1 MRDVSRKF
9 NSLRTACAEAV
20 LHLAPAT
27 LTLIRDGKVPKGD
40 PLPVAKVA
48 AIQAAK
54 ETSRIIPYC
63 HPVPVD
69 FVGVEFT
76 LGEET
81 IVARVEVKAIYKT
94 GVEMEALTGAS
105 VAALT
110 LYDMLKML
118 DTSLEITG
126 VRLLAKHGGKSDFDQ
141 TLDWKPRTAVLVI
154 SDSVS
159 AGKKEDISGKLI
171 LERIEVEGFKVAD
184 YLVIPDDP
192 DRIKSALIEY
202 ADKQK
207 LDLVLTTGGT
217 GISPRDSTPEAT
229 KEILEQRLDGIAET
243 ARSFG
248 QQRTPF
254 SMLSRAKA
262 GARGSTL
269 IINLPGSK
277 KGVEESLDAIT
288 PGLKHALRMLRGEGH
303 DA

>member
-1 MRDVSRKF
+1 MKDVSRKF

-20 LHLAPAT
+20 LRLAPAT
-27 LTLIRDGKVPKGD
+27 LELIREGKAPKGD

-48 AIQAAK
+48 AVQAAK
-54 ETSRIIPYC
+54 GTSRIIPYC

-81 IVARVEVKAIYKT
+81 IVARVEVKAIYRT

-118 DTSLEITG
+118 DTGLEIAG
-126 VRLLAKHGGKSDFDQ
+126 VRLLAKHGGKTDFDQ
-141 TLDWKPRTAVLVI
+141 AVDWKPQAAVLVI

-159 AGKKEDISGKLI
+159 AGKREDTSGELI
-171 LERIEVEGFKVAD
+171 LERIGEEGFRIAD

-192 DRIKSALIEY
+192 GRIKSALTEY

-217 GISPRDSTPEAT
+217 GLGPRDSTPEAT
-229 KEILEQRLDGIAET
+229 AEVLERTLDGIAEA
-243 ARSFG
+243 ARAFG

-254 SMLSRAKA
+254 SMLSHGMA
-262 GARGSTL
+262 GIRGSTL
-269 IINLPGSK
+269 IVNLPGSRK
-277 KGVEESLDAIT
+277 AVEESLDALMQ
-288 PGLKHALRMLRGEGH
+288 GLKHALRIIRGESH
-303 DA
+303 DT

>member
-1 MRDVSRKF
+1 MRDISRKS

-20 LHLAPAT
+20 LRMAPAT
-27 LTLIRDGKVPKGD
+27 LVLVRKGGVPKGD

-54 ETSRIIPYC
+54 QTSRIIPYC
-63 HPVPVD
+63 HPLPVD

-81 IVARVEVKAIYKT
+81 ITARVEVKAIYKT

-118 DTSLEITG
+118 DNTLEIIG
-126 VRLLAKHGGKSDFDQ
+126 VRLLAKHGGKSDFGQ
-141 TLDWKPRTAVLVI
+141 ALDWKPQTAVLVI

-159 AGKKEDISGKLI
+159 AAKKEDTSGQLI
-171 LERIEVEGFKVAD
+171 MARVEEEGFKVAD

-207 LDLVLTTGGT
+207 IELVFTTGGT
-217 GISPRDSTPEAT
+217 GIGPRDSTPQAT
-229 KEILEQRLDGIAET
+229 EEILDQTLDGISEA

-248 QQRTPF
+248 LQRTPF
-254 SMLSRAKA
+254 SMLSRAVA
-262 GARGSTL
+262 GVRGSTL
-269 IINLPGSK
+269 IVNLPGSEK
-277 KGVEESLDAIT
+277 AVGESLDAIM
-288 PGLKHALRMLRGEGH
+288 PGVKHALKMVRGEGH

>member
-1 MRDVSRKF
+1 MKDVSRKF

-20 LHLAPAT
+20 LRLAPAT
-27 LTLIRDGKVPKGD
+27 LELIRNGKVPKGD

-48 AIQAAK
+48 AVQAAK
-54 ETSRIIPYC
+54 QTSRIIPYC

-76 LGEET
+76 LGGET
-81 IVARVEVKAIYKT
+81 ILARVEVKAIYKT

-118 DTSLEITG
+118 DTSLEITC
-126 VRLLAKHGGKSDFDQ
+126 VRLIDKQGGRSDFDQ
-141 TLDWKPRTAVLVI
+141 TLDWKPKTAVLVI
-154 SDSVS
+154 SDSAS
-159 AGKKEDISGKLI
+159 AGKREDTSGELI
-171 LERIEVEGFKVAD
+171 LERIEQEGFKIAD

-192 DRIKSALIEY
+192 DRIKSALTEY

-217 GISPRDSTPEAT
+217 GISPRDFTSQAT
-229 KEILEQRLDGIAET
+229 TEILDRTLDGIAEA

-254 SMLSRAKA
+254 SMLSQGVA
-262 GARGSTL
+262 GIRGSTL
-269 IINLPGSK
+269 IVNLPGSRK
-277 KGVEESLDAIT
+277 AVEESLDALI
-288 PGLKHALRMLRGEGH
+288 PGLKHALRMLRGESH
-303 DA
+303 DT

>member
-1 MRDVSRKF
+1 MKDVSRKF

-20 LHLAPAT
+20 LRLAPAT
-27 LTLIRDGKVPKGD
+27 LGLIRDGKVPKGD
-40 PLPVAKVA
+40 PMPVAKVA

-126 VRLLAKHGGKSDFDQ
+126 VRLLAKHGGRSDFDQ
-141 TLDWKPRTAVLVI
+141 TLDWKPQTAVLVI

-159 AGKKEDISGKLI
+159 AGEREDTSGELI
-171 LERIEVEGFKVAD
+171 LERIEEEGFKIAD

-192 DRIKSALIEY
+192 ERIKSALTEY
-202 ADKQK
+202 ADKLK
-207 LDLVLTTGGT
+207 IDLVLTTGGT
-217 GISPRDSTPEAT
+217 GIGPRDSTPQAT
-229 KEILEQRLDGIAET
+229 AEILERTLDGIAEA

-254 SMLSRAKA
+254 SMLSQGMA
-262 GARGSTL
+262 GIRGSTL
-269 IINLPGSK
+269 IVNLPGSE
-277 KGVEESLDAIT
+277 KGVEESLDALM
-288 PGLKHALRMLRGEGH
+288 PGLKHALRIIRGEGH
-303 DA
+303 DT